1 MRYYKIAS
9 RSRPNLYRKGGIYPS
24 WNKSG
29 KTWDTLGKLRSM
41 ITMIMN
47 SGREDLDDWQIIEY
61 RVEVESVKS
70 VSDVITQE
78 KLVDLLKR
86 NKNG

>member
-9 RSRPNLYRKGGIYPS
+9 RSRPGLYRKGGIHPS

-41 ITMIMN
+41 ITLTMKY
-47 SGREDLDDWQIIEY
+47 GREDMDDWQIVEY
-61 RVEVESVKS
+61 RVEVESVKL

-78 KLVDLLKR
+78 KLVDLIKR
-86 NKNG
+86 NHNG

>member
-9 RSRPNLYRKGGIYPS
+9 RSRPELFRKGGIYPS
-24 WNKSG
+24 WNKTG
-29 KTWDTLGKLRSM
+29 KTWDTLGKLRAM
-41 ITMIMN
+41 ITMVMN
-47 SGREDLDDWQIIEY
+47 GGRENIDDWQIIEY

>member
-9 RSRPNLYRKGGIYPS
+9 RSRPDRYRMSGIYPA

-41 ITMIMN
+41 ITMVMN

-61 RVEVESVKS
+61 RVEVEAVKS

>member
-1 MRYYKIAS
+1 MRYYKITS
-9 RSRPNLYRKGGIYPS
+9 RSRPDKYRLGGIYPS
-24 WNKSG
+24 WSKTG

-41 ITMIMN
+41 ITMVMR

-70 VSDVITQE
+70 VSDVIAAD
-78 KLVDLLKR
+78 KLVELLK
-86 NKNG
+86 K